1 MVLSD
6 QDIKKLIE
14 ERKITI
20 KPAPDFS
27 IQLGPCSLDLR
38 LSDIFRV
45 FDYGKHAY
53 LDPFRKNGD
62 SVTRRVK
69 IKRGEAFIIHPGD
82 FILAATEEY
91 ITLPSDLIGR
101 LEGRSSIG
109 RLGIV
114 IHSTA
119 GRIDPGWR
127 GNVTLEIAN
136 MGKIPVALY
145 PNMRICSVSFE
156 TLSSPAANP
165 YHLRSTSKYI
175 NQKEPE
181 ESRIIGEKK

>member
-6 QDIKKLIE
+6 TDIKKFIE
-14 ERKITI
+14 QKKITI
-20 KPAPDFS
+20 KPAPDLA

-38 LSDIFRV
+38 LGSIFRV
-45 FDYGKHAY
+45 FDYGKHAF
-53 LDPFRKNGD
+53 LDPFRKNSD
-62 SVTRRVK
+62 SVTKRVK
-69 IKRGEAFIIHPGD
+69 VKKGEAFILHPGD
-82 FILAATEEY
+82 FVLAATEEFLT
-91 ITLPSDLIGR
+91 ISNDMIGR

-145 PNMRICSVSFE
+145 PSMRICSVSFE
-156 TLSSPAANP
+156 ILSSPASNP
-165 YHLRSTSKYI
+165 YHLRTSSKYVG
-175 NQKEPE
+175 QKEPE
-181 ESRIIGEKK
+181 ESRIRGEKK